1 MKSYKS
7 NTMWSLYNGRAIIMV
22 STYRKLIFS
31 NVLFPPVKCRIFFNN
46 SSSHHL
52 LTCLKCFTCIT
63 LCGRHYHPHFAN
75 EETGTRRG
83 YKTYQGSHSGRN
95 DSDDIHIALW
105 KISTAFLLRLEE
117 RIVFYAVKV
126 ISLHCSLKVR
136 KRFQFLQSCA
146 GWGPILDRKES
157 LKHSVLEWH
166 DPNVFHGIHVLWI
179 VNTYD
184 KRVLWP
190 DIYKC

>member
-1 MKSYKS
+1 MFLLKTWHREFKNRACLQGALDPMKSYKS

-52 LTCLKCFTCIT
+52 LTCLVKCFTCIT
-63 LCGRHYHPHFAN
+63 LCGRHYYPHFAN

-95 DSDDIHIALW
+95 DSDDITH
-105 KISTAFLLRLEE
+105 S
-117 RIVFYAVKV
+117 
-126 ISLHCSLKVR
+126 SLKNIHCFSAKTRR
-136 KRFQFLQSCA
+136 KNCFLCC
-146 GWGPILDRKES
+146 ES
-157 LKHSVLEWH
+157 YLTPL
-166 DPNVFHGIHVLWI
+166 L
-179 VNTYD
+179 T
-184 KRVLWP
+184 
-190 DIYKC
+190 